1 MKSLYHLEK
10 NYHYSQ
16 MCAVRAVKLIFN
28 TKKRYQNSEMNH
40 ISRNNPTCKLDFRFE
55 FNRYLIG
62 LKLNYD
68 YEFNV

>member
-1 MKSLYHLEK
+1 
-10 NYHYSQ
+10 
-16 MCAVRAVKLIFN
+16 MCAVRAVKLTFN

-40 ISRNNPTCKLDFRFE
+40 ISRNNSICKLDFRFE

-62 LKLNYD
+62 LKLNND

>member
-1 MKSLYHLEK
+1 
-10 NYHYSQ
+10 

-28 TKKRYQNSEMNH
+28 TKKRYQNSEMNN

-68 YEFNV
+68 

>member
-1 MKSLYHLEK
+1 
-10 NYHYSQ
+10 

-68 YEFNV
+68 HKFNV